1 MLWITV
7 PFLVLIFVVIWVL
20 RRRRKGGP
28 VVPKSIVVDGSNVMY
43 WGGDPSEVV
52 LKAVINDLRA
62 QGLSPIVV
70 FDANAGY
77 KLRNH
82 FLDEAGLARL
92 CGLRAQSV
100 ILMDSGIVA
109 DKRILE
115 IAKKSGL
122 RVVSN
127 DQYRDWTVKFPFVR
141 KKGRILRGTYKSG
154 AVKWA
159 SKI

>member
-20 RRRRKGGP
+20 RGRRKGGP
-28 VVPKSIVVDGSNVMY
+28 VVPKSI
-43 WGGDPSEVV
+43 
-52 LKAVINDLRA
+52 
-62 QGLSPIVV
+62 
-70 FDANAGY
+70 
-77 KLRNH
+77 
-82 FLDEAGLARL
+82 